1 MMDIL
6 SPIITDGDNFN
17 TELLDQ
23 LLINIVEPR
32 KSQNKNGYQLAE
44 QIVVKTS
51 DSLQPIITMVKYTNH
66 KPLYRMN

>member
-17 TELLDQ
+17 TELLDL

-51 DSLQPIITMVKYTNH
+51 DSLQPIIKMVNN
-66 KPLYRMN
+66 LYKLLFIYHI